1 MKRFSNIVVLAV
13 ICLFMLV
20 PGYAKAAGKNQSDV
34 AKLKKIVNEQIKKG
48 ADLSGGA
55 RPAGEAA

>member
-1 MKRFSNIVVLAV
+1 
-13 ICLFMLV
+13 MLV

-48 ADLSGGA
+48 ADLSGDVVYDTNYTWDTCGL
-55 RPAGEAA
+55 RQRKHTGS